1 MWQLTDCTVLAL
13 RRNEDDTVSCF
24 CRNAHK
30 SHHIATLW
38 FIIVLAGAM
47 SALSRCSVRFFFF
60 FQFSCRTLI
69 ACRWTTSCY
78 RMCVMRR
85 QWLHWRT
92 PLIWFTWKWPNQDQ
106 YISMI
111 CMPLQTT
118 PAVRIYHLVVFFP
131 HSSVTIHGQPALVTV
146 HIWMFSTRNQFFF
159 SLRYVWWASSVDLGS
174 LFSPQNCYAHTP
186 T

>member
-1 MWQLTDCTVLAL
+1 MRTILSH
-13 RRNEDDTVSCF
+13 VSVEMHT
-24 CRNAHK
+24 N
-30 SHHIATLW
+30 L
-38 FIIVLAGAM
+38 IISPHYDSLLCWLV
-47 SALSRCSVRFFFF
+47 RCLLCQGVQFGLFFS
-60 FQFSCRTLI
+60 QFSCRTLI

-85 QWLHWRT
+85 QWLPWRT

-131 HSSVTIHGQPALVTV
+131 HSSITIHGQPALVTV